1 MYKHIFTV
9 FLVSLLTIQAFIP
22 INNAAAVDGLSI
34 NATVNGEQTLEIED
48 NGSVTSDVIF
58 DLIPEGEATS
68 NERKPMDV
76 VIVFDKSG
84 SMEDVVRGGSSK
96 LELAQD
102 AVEQAVNIF
111 FENSKKGFDDRFG
124 VVTFDSVVQY
134 SINNLH
140 SNPNLVYNR
149 VKNESAEGGTNYSDS
164 LKEAKNLLLNE
175 KTNGKYN
182 GPRDQYIIFM
192 TDGKPTNSTAEQDIS
207 GNYKELI
214 HYKDYQKHHWYSS
227 YNSYRDKILSG
238 QFAFFENELY
248 IVSDTQKYIR
258 GNYTL
263 HYDSNS
269 DGNNIAFSHDGKVY
283 LYSKSNPTVPQK
295 IAEHSREQALEI
307 AQNNITLL
315 SIGFGEEHQ
324 LDMNL
329 LTELSSLSNGKAERA
344 SGENIV
350 DVFKDIS
357 DSISAEYP
365 SLSNGFIRFVLP
377 TDVTVQQNDKVTIIK
392 EEVDGRNEDVVYMN
406 LEDIKFNPNPPQAGD
421 QSLKYDLPLIF
432 TSPGDY
438 SFSFDVL
445 FNSGKKAKRGLKY
458 DVNVVIPLKKID
470 FRQKTKTIKIGE
482 RMKVED
488 YLSFTP
494 FNATNKTIKE
504 VLNIGDSSPISI
516 EKIGNEWY
524 VKGENIGFTEIRAVA
539 DYKYPT
545 ITDEMTIVIKKED
558 SSSGGTNPED
568 GTESGEGSDSYGKW

>member
-1 MYKHIFTV
+1 MYKHIITI

-34 NATVNGEQTLEIED
+34 NATVKGEHTLEIED

-58 DLIPEGEATS
+58 NLFPEGEATS

-84 SMEDVVRGGSSK
+84 SMKDVVRGGSSK
-96 LELAQD
+96 LELAQE
-102 AVEQAVNIF
+102 AVDQAVNIF

-124 VVTFDSVVQY
+124 LVTFDSVVQY
-134 SINNLH
+134 TINNLH
-140 SNPNLVYNR
+140 SNPNIVYNR
-149 VKNESAEGGTNYSDS
+149 VKNESAEGGTNYSDP
-164 LKEAKNLLLNE
+164 LKEAKDLLLNA
-175 KTNGKYN
+175 KDNGKYS

-192 TDGKPTNSTAEQDIS
+192 TDGKPTNSTSQQNIS

-214 HYKDYQKHHWYSS
+214 KYQDYQKQYS
-227 YNSYRDKILSG
+227 YNSYRDKVLAG

-248 IVSDTQKYIR
+248 IVSDNQKDIS

-263 HYDSNS
+263 HFDSNS
-269 DGNNIAFSHDGKVY
+269 DGNNIAFTHDRKVY

-295 IAEHSREQALEI
+295 IVEHTREQALEI
-307 AQNNITLL
+307 AKNNITLL

-329 LTELSSLSNGKAERA
+329 LAELSSLSNGKAERA

-377 TDVTVQQNDKVTIIK
+377 SGVTVQQNDKVRIIK
-392 EEVDGRNEDVVYMN
+392 EEVDGKNEDVVYMN
-406 LEDIKFNPNPPQAGD
+406 LSDIKFNPTPPQAGD
-421 QSLKYDLPLIF
+421 QSLQYNLPLIF

-445 FNSGKKAKRGLKY
+445 YNSGKNAKRGLKY
-458 DVNVVIPLKKID
+458 DVNVVIPLKKIE

-482 RMKVED
+482 RIKVED

-494 FNATNKTIKE
+494 LNATNKTIKE
-504 VLNIGDSSPISI
+504 VLNIGDTSPISI

-524 VKGENIGFTEIRAVA
+524 VKGETIGFTEIKAVA

-545 ITDEMTIVIKKED
+545 ISDEMTIVIKKED
-558 SSSGGTNPED
+558 GTTGGTNPEG
-568 GTESGEGSDSYGKW
+568 GTESGEDSDSYGKW